1 MQIQFEKYQGT
12 GNDFIM
18 IDNRHG
24 EIDAYS
30 LPITAMCDRKFGIG
44 ADGVIVIELHDSV
57 DFNMIYFN
65 PDGSQSFCGNGSR
78 CAVAFA
84 RSLDLINGETIF
96 LSTDGLHEAIIS
108 NNTVALKM
116 HDVSDI
122 KTHGKAFELNTGSPH
137 YIQFVDDVSTI
148 EVVEEARKIRYN
160 DTYKDAGINVNFVER
175 EQNALKIRTYERGVE
190 NETLSCGTGVTAAVL
205 AEAFNTNKT
214 GEKMSTDVKV
224 EGGEL
229 KVEFTAN
236 PDGFADIYLIGP
248 AQKTFEGRIEI

>member
-1 MQIQFEKYQGT
+1 VEIRFEKYQGT

-24 EIDAYS
+24 KIDAYN

-44 ADGVIVIELHDSV
+44 ADGVIVIELHETV

-84 RSLDLINGETIF
+84 KSLDLISSETTF
-96 LSTDGLHEAIIS
+96 LSTDGLHEASIS
-108 NNTVALKM
+108 NSIVALKM
-116 HDVSDI
+116 HDVSDVV
-122 KTHGKAFELNTGSPH
+122 THGDAFELNTGSPH
-137 YIQFVDDVSTI
+137 YIEFVDDVSTI
-148 EVVEEARKIRYN
+148 EIVEQAQKIRYN
-160 DTYKDAGINVNFVER
+160 DTYKDAGINVNFVEQ
-175 EQNALKIRTYERGVE
+175 EQSALKIRTYERGVE

-205 AEAFNTNKT
+205 ANAFKEKKVGT
-214 GEKMSTDVKV
+214 KMSTQVHV

-229 KVEFTAN
+229 KVEFTSTDN
-236 PDGFADIYLIGP
+236 GFEDIYLIGP
-248 AQKTFEGRIEI
+248 AKKTFEGTIEI